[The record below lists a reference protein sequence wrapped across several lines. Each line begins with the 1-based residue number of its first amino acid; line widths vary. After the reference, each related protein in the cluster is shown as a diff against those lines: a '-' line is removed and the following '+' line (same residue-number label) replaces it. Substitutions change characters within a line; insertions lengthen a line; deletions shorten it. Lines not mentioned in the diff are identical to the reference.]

1 MLLVMPATTA
11 GLICTFFLL
20 ILGGVC
26 ILTTKMQFKRDA
38 YTFLTFVS
46 AVFLTI
52 SLGISFYNQWIISS
66 KVQMIASGLY
76 ISTSA
81 FVCITA
87 IFLCVIAFP
96 TVLRLFHRIQNV
108 MTFWGRRSPLTR
120 DLLITFVAAAVA
132 ISLSQRMIGTAALSM
147 GYIRFFWGML
157 VAVLLILFPYCLCG
171 KIGLSSIVGTTPII
185 LISAI
190 NAYVYRFRG
199 RLFEPVD
206 LLSARTAMN
215 VMGNYSLLP
224 IPVEIIISL
233 LIWIGLMLCIAGAN
247 RETKHTGSL
256 RNRFI
261 LLLCC
266 IIGTA
271 SVSVY
276 SSRMVVYHWNK
287 DGALFNGYVLDFV
300 SKIREASISEP
311 AGYTPNH
318 IEELVSRYAPD
329 PDLAE
334 SGKTPHI
341 IVIMDE
347 AFSDL
352 SIVADINTNIE
363 VTPYIS
369 SLSQDVISGY
379 ALASVY
385 GGNTANSEFEFLTG
399 NTMAWLPSNS
409 VPYQQYMRSP
419 SYSMVSYLKS
429 NYNYTCIAMH
439 PYLPNGWNRPSVYEN
454 LGFDSMLFIDD
465 FPKEKY
471 VREYISDLEMFE
483 TIVSIYENRCA
494 DPLFIFGVSMQ
505 NHGGYKYA
513 EDNYKKTVSLVG
525 YDNSYPE
532 IEQYLSLIHET
543 DQAVEYLISYFENV
557 DDDVIIVF
565 FGDHQPKLNI
575 SALAGTAPH
584 DSDTLD
590 TQQLK
595 YIVPFFIWAN
605 YDIAEKQ
612 IHCTSLN
619 YLSSYVYD
627 AAGLSLPMYNRF
639 LSEMEK
645 AVPSIN
651 AYGFYSSEK
660 QCYLPFHLASDEEL
674 EWLQCYEYL
683 QYNNLFNTDHRNNL
697 FFPVP
702 E

>member
-38 YTFLTFVS
+38 YTFLTVVS
-46 AVFLTI
+46 VVFPTI
-52 SLGISFYNQWIISS
+52 SLGISFYDQWIFSS
-66 KVQMIASGLY
+66 KVQMIASGLRV
-76 ISTSA
+76 STSA

-96 TVLRLFHRIQNV
+96 TVLRLFHRIQNLL
-108 MTFWGRRSPLTR
+108 TFWGRRNAFTR
-120 DLLITFVAAAVA
+120 DLLISFAAAAVA

-171 KIGLSSIVGTTPII
+171 KIGLSSIAGTTPII

-206 LLSARTAMN
+206 LFSAGTAMN
-215 VMGNYSLLP
+215 VVGNYSLLP
-224 IPVEIIISL
+224 IPGEIITSL
-233 LIWIGLMLCIAGAN
+233 LIWIGLMLCIAGAG
-247 RETKHTGSL
+247 RETKHTRAL

-276 SSRMVVYHWNK
+276 SSHMEIYHWDK
-287 DGALFNGYVLDFV
+287 EGAIFNGYVLDFV
-300 SKIREASISEP
+300 SKIRAASISEP
-311 AGYTPNH
+311 EGYTPNH
-318 IEELVSRYAPD
+318 IDKLVNRYAPA

-352 SIVADINTNIE
+352 SVTADINTDTE

-369 SLSQDVISGY
+369 SLNKDVISGY

-399 NTMAWLPSNS
+399 NSMAWLPSNS

-429 NYNYTCIAMH
+429 TYNYTCIAMH
-439 PYLPNGWNRPSVYEN
+439 PYLPDGWNRPSVYEN
-454 LGFDSMLFIDD
+454 LGFDSMRFIDD
-465 FPKEKY
+465 FPQEKY
-471 VREYISDLEMFE
+471 VRKYISDLEMFE
-483 TIVSIYENRCA
+483 TIVSAYESRHS
-494 DPLFIFGVSMQ
+494 DPLFIFGVTMQ
-505 NHGGYKYA
+505 NHGGYIYSG
-513 EDNYKKTVSLVG
+513 ENYKKTVSLTG
-525 YDNSYPE
+525 YDDGYPE

-557 DDDVIIVF
+557 NDDVIIVF
-565 FGDHQPKLNI
+565 FGDHQPKLDV
-575 SALAGTAPH
+575 SALTGTAPH
-584 DSDTLD
+584 DSDSLD

-595 YIVPFFIWAN
+595 YKVPFFIWAN

-612 IHCTSLN
+612 INCTSLN

-645 AVPSIN
+645 AIPSIN
-651 AYGFYSSEK
+651 AYGFYSAEK
-660 QCYLPFHLASDEEL
+660 QRYLPFHLASEEEL

-683 QYNNLFNTDHRNNL
+683 QYNNLFDPEHRNN